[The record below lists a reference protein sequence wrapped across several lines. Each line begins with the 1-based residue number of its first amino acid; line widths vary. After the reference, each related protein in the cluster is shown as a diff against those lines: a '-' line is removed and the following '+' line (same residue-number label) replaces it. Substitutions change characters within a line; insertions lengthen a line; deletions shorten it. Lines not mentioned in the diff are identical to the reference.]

1 MNRPALTT
9 LSLAAALLAASP
21 ALAKTDEVPNP
32 FDDYE
37 RGEKLAEVE
46 DPNAPSSG
54 SQGVY
59 RVEAGTWSA
68 GAGFQFAYTN
78 TSNGVLVGG
87 DESSETMFTRLL
99 LTGKYFIVDN
109 VELAMAAGIFSKL
122 LTRENGRNST
132 ETGFLMEAT
141 AFYHYPI
148 GEGFGLAPGLGLGF
162 YAGGSDR
169 DLLLPNGNLANENT
183 STVGFSGTLHLTAAY
198 QPHPNWRVRSGFAIG
213 ILAGS
218 ERVSSQETS
227 LSSRAVHISLP
238 LEVVYVF

>member
-1 MNRPALTT
+1 MNRPALAS
-9 LSLAAALLAASP
+9 LSFAAALLAASP
-21 ALAKTDEVPNP
+21 AAAKTEDTPNP
-32 FDDYE
+32 FEDYE
-37 RGEKLAEVE
+37 RGEKLAEE
-46 DPNAPSSG
+46 TDPSASPSGPSG
-54 SQGVY
+54 IY

-78 TSNGVLVGG
+78 TSNGVLVDG

-99 LTGKYFIVDN
+99 LTGKFFVVDN
-109 VELAMAAGIFSKL
+109 VEVALAAGVFSKL

-141 AFYHYPI
+141 AFYHYPL

-198 QPHPNWRVRSGFAIG
+198 QPHPNWRIRSGLAIG
-213 ILAGS
+213 LLAGS
-218 ERVSSQETS
+218 ERVSSQDTS
-227 LSSRAVHISLP
+227 LSSRALHISLP

>member
-1 MNRPALTT
+1 MIRPALTT
-9 LSLAAALLAASP
+9 LSFTAALLAATS
-21 ALAKTDEVPNP
+21 AQAATEDVPNP

-37 RGEKLAEVE
+37 RGEKLAETT
-46 DPNAPSSG
+46 DPGQSYPA
-54 SQGVY
+54 GVY
-59 RVEAGTWSA
+59 RVEQGTWSA

-99 LTGKYFIVDN
+99 LTGKYFVVDN
-109 VELAMAAGIFSKL
+109 VEVALSAGLFSKL
-122 LTRENGRNST
+122 LARENGRQSN
-132 ETGFLMEAT
+132 ETGFLMEAA
-141 AFYHYPI
+141 AFYHYPL
-148 GEGFGLAPGLGLGF
+148 GEGFALAPGLGLGF

-169 DLLLPNGNLANENT
+169 DLVLPNGNLANENT

-198 QPHPNWRVRSGFAIG
+198 QPHPNWRIRSGFAIG

-218 ERVSSQETS
+218 ENVSSQDTS